1 MNNQSLIRLMVVVCL
16 IGFICLS
23 TYVFY
28 ACWHGKTIVDKPI
41 FYLFNTLSG
50 LVGGIFALAFGLPS
64 PSSSEGLDRTAK
76 KIHSLSNM
84 MTSDEKSEKLG
95 YFYALS
101 YIIIGIAAIVIWIV
115 KSDEAVC
122 NHIVTISQVFLG
134 MMVAIVTGYFKN

>member
-1 MNNQSLIRLMVVVCL
+1 M
-16 IGFICLS
+16 
-23 TYVFY
+23 
-28 ACWHGKTIVDKPI
+28 
-41 FYLFNTLSG
+41 YLL
-50 LVGGIFALAFGLPS
+50 
-64 PSSSEGLDRTAK
+64 
-76 KIHSLSNM
+76 HSCS
-84 MTSDEKSEKLG
+84 TSDEKSEKLG